1 MNLSIEQM
9 EFLAAKGLTI
19 GEVIEFAKMGSARSA
34 NAERQ
39 ARYRERQKEASAAD
53 NVTRNVTRNATDDNS
68 PALSLPPNDNNS
80 NPPTHTH
87 PETNTRARK
96 GTRLPDDWQPEPLTG
111 KALAMTNAW
120 PSGQIERELAKFR
133 NHWTSKPGKDAC
145 KLDWQKTWANWL
157 INADE
162 RIPRNDRQSH
172 PERRIGLVG
181 SINDLGKTGAAF
193 AALRDM
199 LDPGEG
205 SGTAAGSGQM
215 RNVTPRANSG

>member
-1 MNLSIEQM
+1 MEAIIIAVRAIEAEQDRQA
-9 EFLAAKGLTI
+9 EARAK
-19 GEVIEFAKMGSARSA
+19 A
-34 NAERQ
+34 AERKRRQ
-39 ARYRERQKEASAAD
+39 RERERDQSVT
-53 NVTRNVTRNATDDNS
+53 VTRQSQDADGTEDSS
-68 PALSLPPNDNNS
+68 PPLTLPPNENIS
-80 NPPTHTH
+80 NPPTHTP
-87 PETNTRARK
+87 PETNPRARK
-96 GTRLPDDWQPEPLTG
+96 GTRLADDWQPEPLTG

-133 NHWTSKPGKDAC
+133 NFWASKAGKDAC

-181 SINDLGKTGAAF
+181 SSSDLGKTGAAF
-193 AALRDM
+193 AALRSI

-205 SGTAAGSGQM
+205 SGPAESVGQM
-215 RNVTPRANSG
+215 RNVTPRANLG

>member
-1 MNLSIEQM
+1 M
-9 EFLAAKGLTI
+9 EAILIALRALDAKDEALAAVEAEKA
-19 GEVIEFAKMGSARSA
+19 EKRAKDAARKRA
-34 NAERQ
+34 DRD
-39 ARYRERQKEASAAD
+39 AA
-53 NVTRNVTRNATDDNS
+53 RNVHGQSTDAARTNS
-68 PALSLPPNDNNS
+68 DPSLSRPPNENNS

-87 PETNTRARK
+87 PETNPRARK
-96 GTRLPDDWQPEPLTG
+96 GTRLSDDWQPEPLTG

-133 NHWTSKPGKDAC
+133 NFWASKAGKDAC

-181 SINDLGKTGAAF
+181 SSSDLGKTGAAF
-193 AALRDM
+193 AALRSI

-205 SGTAAGSGQM
+205 SGSAESVGQM
-215 RNVTPRANSG
+215 RNVTPRANLG